1 MRPTAPAPA
10 ATATVRAA
18 HCFIPLD
25 GLGASE
31 DRLGAALAAA
41 GPAAATAKVTTKI
54 GRLIRGPD
62 GEPCAPD
69 FEAPGSVPLE
79 ERKIVNDFTAAGVRT
94 SLSESLGR
102 LGVEKVHT
110 LRKPAA
116 TRWLAS
122 GLHSPKSPSNIVADR
137 HTRRER

>member
-1 MRPTAPAPA
+1 M
-10 ATATVRAA
+10 
-18 HCFIPLD
+18 PLIACVPSD

-31 DRLGAALAAA
+31 DRLGSALAAA
-41 GPAAATAKVTTKI
+41 GPAAATAQVTTKI
-54 GRLIRGPD
+54 RRLIRCPD

-102 LGVEKVHT
+102 LGVEKVIPPI
-110 LRKPAA
+110 LVGAEGLNRRPPAGSCRLFLGPGFPLGA
-116 TRWLAS
+116 R
-122 GLHSPKSPSNIVADR
+122 
-137 HTRRER
+137 